1 MTDII
6 ESDPGSFV
14 PAALDRSFHESEV
27 SKDRKREEE
36 ETNRRQ
42 RKEIK
47 ERRNMKTRNRV
58 GRLEVGLPISLARG
72 LLKAPLARH

>member
-1 MTDII
+1 VTDII
-6 ESDPGSFV
+6 ESDPRSFV
-14 PAALDRSFHESEV
+14 TAALDRSFHESKV
-27 SKDRKREEE
+27 SKDRKRKEE

-42 RKEIK
+42 RKEVK

-72 LLKAPLARH
+72 LL